1 MMPSLIVLSQVT
13 LICVEAEKLG
23 RVCVVMDFH
32 LFDHVR
38 VHRMGC
44 VAVVNLGHPVYR
56 CWKYEVNVS
65 VQRGAFFY
73 LSA

>member
-1 MMPSLIVLSQVT
+1 MGLTRSCLS
-13 LICVEAEKLG
+13 
-23 RVCVVMDFH
+23 
-32 LFDHVR
+32 R

-65 VQRGAFFY
+65 VQRGAFF
-73 LSA
+73 SI